1 MTERA
6 SLQVGLK
13 PGIARYQQASH
24 KVEMGRN
31 WSSWVGR
38 GGGDYFTFC
47 RQNVAFSKA
56 RSKTHSCERVSIL
69 THLALQVF

>member
-38 GGGDYFTFC
+38 GGGGLLHVLQAEC
-47 RQNVAFSKA
+47 GVLKSKEQD
-56 RSKTHSCERVSIL
+56 SQL
-69 THLALQVF
+69 

>member
-31 WSSWVGR
+31 WSSWVGG
-38 GGGDYFTFC
+38 GGGD
-47 RQNVAFSKA
+47 N
-56 RSKTHSCERVSIL
+56 ERLHEIEPCL
-69 THLALQVF
+69 